1 MKRSL
6 SNSFGVAT
14 VTSNGGREHE
24 IFFPRLR
31 GRKPQQM
38 NTVIGSVQDMR
49 RMPLALIFISS
60 PAMSLSCANEVAS
73 ANQVDT
79 ANTSAV
85 IRHRGMYNWIPV
97 SPYGKKIGLEV
108 HCWDTYAA
116 NQIAGAHYAA
126 CPPHCSATR
135 SKFALA
141 NFRSALRNVVG
152 ALSLSLI
159 RLTERRSAFKNAKE
173 IQKRWRE
180 NQQTKSSSPQHR
192 TKHTQW
198 SRCLNDR
205 DVRGH

>member
-1 MKRSL
+1 MNRSL

-14 VTSNGGREHE
+14 VTSNGGREHK

-31 GRKPQQM
+31 GRKPQQV

-60 PAMSLSCANEVAS
+60 PAMSVSCANEVAS

-85 IRHRGMYNWIPV
+85 IRHR
-97 SPYGKKIGLEV
+97 
-108 HCWDTYAA
+108 
-116 NQIAGAHYAA
+116 
-126 CPPHCSATR
+126 PPPLLGHA

-159 RLTERRSAFKNAKE
+159 RLTERRSAFKKAEE
-173 IQKRWRE
+173 IQKRWHE
-180 NQQTKSSSPQHR
+180 NQQTKRSSPQHR
-192 TKHTQW
+192 TKHTQR